1 MDMPIPRVRGCPNRL
16 RPLILVQNNGFTS
29 SLLGRL
35 GETQTEPPLL
45 RLASQRDPATQ
56 HQPVYDPMVFDANI
70 EVRRGRTSFAGTNF
84 VGPVRSAT
92 LGLRRRL
99 SA

>member
-1 MDMPIPRVRGCPNRL
+1 MVPEPCHGHAYSARYEAA
-16 RPLILVQNNGFTS
+16 LIDYDRSSLCKNNGFTS

-45 RLASQRDPATQ
+45 RLASRRDPATQ

-70 EVRRGRTSFAGTNF
+70 EVRRVEPRLPGTNF
-84 VGPVRSAT
+84 VGPV
-92 LGLRRRL
+92 
-99 SA
+99 